1 MAICVGDTACMREF
15 TGKFI
20 EILFSTDAKIVG
32 KRSLV
37 LKEKRNSFIV
47 RDKERDLLLP
57 KANMI
62 FKIKF
67 NDCESI
73 IDGRKILFSP
83 EQRTKRYL
91 R

>member
-1 MAICVGDTACMREF
+1 MTICVGDTACMREF

-20 EILFSTDAKIVG
+20 EVLFSTDAKVVG
-32 KRSLV
+32 KSYLV
-37 LKEKRNSFIV
+37 MEEKKNSFVV

-62 FKIKF
+62 FKVKF
-67 NDCESI
+67 KDCESI
-73 IDGRKILFSP
+73 INGKKILFSS